1 MFGRI
6 KMAPQP
12 GNNDEI
18 QKHSRTLLGKI
29 IVSKEGRKFGE
40 VGDIRF
46 DPRTGE
52 LIDLLIAKPTDY
64 CRSLISGDKS
74 GIFRVPFSAV
84 ISVGD
89 FLIVSEEDIV

>member
-1 MFGRI
+1 MPEEDVR
-6 KMAPQP
+6 
-12 GNNDEI
+12 
-18 QKHSRTLLGKI
+18 KHSRTLIDKT
-29 IVSKEGRKFGE
+29 IVSKEGRKFGN

-52 LIDLLIAKPTDY
+52 LIDIIISKPTDY
-64 CRSLISGDKS
+64 ARSLITTDKT
-74 GIFRVPFSAV
+74 GVLRVPFSAV

>member
-1 MFGRI
+1 MI
-6 KMAPQP
+6 VMA
-12 GNNDEI
+12 DEER
-18 QKHSRTLLGKI
+18 KNSRTLIAKT

-52 LIDLLIAKPTDY
+52 LIDVLVARPSDYAKNLVTA
-64 CRSLISGDKS
+64 DKS
-74 GIFRVPFSAV
+74 GVLKIPFSAV
-84 ISVGD
+84 VSIGD

>member
-1 MFGRI
+1 MPEEDVR
-6 KMAPQP
+6 
-12 GNNDEI
+12 
-18 QKHSRTLLGKI
+18 KHSRALIDKT
-29 IVSKEGRKFGE
+29 IVSKEGRKFGN

-52 LIDLLIAKPTDY
+52 LIDIIISKPTDY
-64 CRSLISGDKS
+64 SRSLITTDKT
-74 GIFRVPFSAV
+74 GVLRVPFSAV